1 MRKAFGTLS
10 LLFLMSLPA
19 QAQTPQ
25 QPIRVKCGGLA
36 YTDSKGQAWASDYD
50 FSGGLVS
57 ATQGR
62 VNGTSDQ
69 ALFQNGRMPADT
81 APLVYNFAVADGA
94 YHVNLYFAELN
105 PVNFLVGGRV
115 FNIQAQGNILLQDLD
130 VFKTVGA
137 NAALVKSADIAVTNG
152 QVTIELDNVPG
163 HDRGKITAIEITQS
177 AEAPQLTL
185 NFVHPDGTPVMGT
198 LNYTM
203 ATSVLKL
210 GGSTPLTD
218 GQATCVLF
226 AAPQILGLVGQIQV
240 ALSLTDTAGHTLW
253 QIGMSMDPTGT
264 NFGAIQ
270 SSTLNVIVRN
280 M

>member
-1 MRKAFGTLS
+1 VRKAIGTLS

-19 QAQTPQ
+19 QAQAPQ

-62 VNGTSDQ
+62 VIGTSDQ

-81 APLVYNFAVADGA
+81 APLVYNFVVADGA

-105 PVNFLVGGRV
+105 PMNFLVGGRV
-115 FNIQAQGNILLQDLD
+115 FNVQAQGKILLQDLD
-130 VFKTVGA
+130 VFKTAGA
-137 NAALVKSADIAVTNG
+137 NTALVKSTDIAVTNG

-185 NFVHPDGTPVMGT
+185 NFVHPDGTPVTGT

-226 AAPQILGLVGQIQV
+226 AAPQILGLVGPIQV

-253 QIGMSMDPTGT
+253 QVGMSMDPTGT